1 MIRILSAVV
10 VAAALSGVIGWT
22 MLRSDD
28 VPPVLGVTLPAQI
41 AATQTFE
48 VALRANEPVRY
59 SVTYEQKQHE
69 VVGRRAELPLT
80 AAVGR
85 NTLVVEAADRAG
97 NVSVQTYEVLGL
109 PEVQPLIQ
117 TSRSL
122 VPGEPFSVR
131 VAWPPVGAQITA
143 LRVWL
148 EADELPVFPTEQDAV
163 ALASLP
169 LGSDAGTYELLVE
182 LQDNF
187 GRTSRVTRTLNLVPP
202 DETVQNLDL
211 SDELLASS
219 TAENEAL
226 EEAALAVAFEGA
238 RERLEPRWRDPFLM
252 PIRGRDTSGYG
263 VPRRYT
269 PGGPIIYHE
278 GADIGAALGTPI
290 AATNDGVV
298 RVAGFYPIK
307 GGLVVIDHGA
317 GVTSLYFHQSRLL
330 VDIGDTVR
338 RGDIIGEVGSTG
350 RSTGPHLHWEMRVN
364 AVPTNPIA
372 WVDTMLP

>member
-1 MIRILSAVV
+1 MRVLFAVV
-10 VAAALSGVIGWT
+10 VAVLLSATLGWAALQ
-22 MLRSDD
+22 RDD
-28 VPPVLGVTLPAQI
+28 TPPQVEVRLPERI

-48 VALRANEPVRY
+48 VGLRANEPVRY
-59 SVTYEQKQHE
+59 RVGYEGE
-69 VVGRRAELPLT
+69 WLELTGRRTSVLLS

-85 NTLVVEAADRAG
+85 SPIIVEAQDRAG
-97 NVSVQTYEVLGL
+97 NTSRSEYTVLGL
-109 PEVQPLIQ
+109 PEVQPLIR

-122 VPGEPFSVR
+122 VPGEPFSIR
-131 VAWPPVGAQITA
+131 VAWPPVGAQVTS

-148 EADELPVFPTEQDAV
+148 EDDELPVFPTEQDAV

-169 LGSDAGTYELLVE
+169 LGSAAGSYELRVE
-182 LQDNF
+182 LQDDF
-187 GRTSRVTRTLNLVPP
+187 GRTSRVVRGLELILPA
-202 DETVQNLDL
+202 ETVQNLNL
-211 SDELLASS
+211 SDELLAAS

-226 EEAALAVAFEGA
+226 EAEALDAAFDSA
-238 RERLEPRWRDPFLM
+238 RDRLDPRWTEPFLM

-278 GADIGAALGTPI
+278 GADIAASLGTPI
-290 AATNDGVV
+290 AASNDGVV

-330 VDIGDTVR
+330 VEVGDTVR

-372 WVDTMLP
+372 WVDSTLP